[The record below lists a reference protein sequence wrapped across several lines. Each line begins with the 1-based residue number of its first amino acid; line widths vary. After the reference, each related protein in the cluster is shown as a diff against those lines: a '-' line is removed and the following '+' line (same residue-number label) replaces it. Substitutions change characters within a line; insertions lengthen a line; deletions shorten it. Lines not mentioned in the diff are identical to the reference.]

1 MAFYLRVC
9 FYMVGKITS
18 LYWRL
23 IGYKQHIKQC
33 LAMVRLVIF
42 EYVKLGYIWMNKLMF
57 SKPLIVCGL
66 LCAFWYVLHRRKIV
80 PYGILVVGVSTR
92 Y

>member
-1 MAFYLRVC
+1 
-9 FYMVGKITS
+9 MVE
-18 LYWRL
+18 LDL
-23 IGYKQHIKQC
+23 
-33 LAMVRLVIF
+33 L
-42 EYVKLGYIWMNKLMF
+42 EYVKLGYIWKNNLLF
-57 SKPLIVCGL
+57 SKPHTINGL